1 MLEKFC
7 FASKSFLRK
16 PFIPGIFVVTMTMRL
31 CTIQKVGA
39 IEKLC
44 AIEKLGIIERLDT
57 RVIILFLQ
65 KNNGQIERKFVSRD
79 LSSQMCQY
87 VRV

>member
-1 MLEKFC
+1 
-7 FASKSFLRK
+7 
-16 PFIPGIFVVTMTMRL
+16 MTIRL

-65 KNNGQIERKFVSRD
+65 KNNGQIERKLDNSK
-79 LSSQMCQY
+79 LGSTQQQKMC
-87 VRV
+87 

>member
-1 MLEKFC
+1 MSICSFQ

-65 KNNGQIERKFVSRD
+65 KSNGQIERKLDNSK
-79 LSSQMCQY
+79 LGSTQQQKMC
-87 VRV
+87 